1 MAQII
6 RIAPNNPYGAQI
18 VRAAAQL
25 REAIGTL
32 QELNGLPD
40 VPSGTRDQAIAG
52 GQTEMMSIFGTSD
65 ETAAQA
71 LGLPGQARDR
81 WQSLLNV
88 VFNPAA
94 AQFDEFVYLRDF
106 MNNVVFDV

>member
-32 QELNGLPD
+32 QELNGL
-40 VPSGTRDQAIAG
+40 RDQAIG
-52 GQTEMMSIFGTSD
+52 GGATEMMSIFGTSD